1 MEEQNKNVELVEE
14 TKELNRTEKHL
25 TKNRL
30 IYSIDTALDID
41 SYDKLPWSSEEKWDF
56 AEIKKWKDSRKI

>member
-41 SYDKLPWSSEEKWDF
+41 SYDKLP
-56 AEIKKWKDSRKI
+56 